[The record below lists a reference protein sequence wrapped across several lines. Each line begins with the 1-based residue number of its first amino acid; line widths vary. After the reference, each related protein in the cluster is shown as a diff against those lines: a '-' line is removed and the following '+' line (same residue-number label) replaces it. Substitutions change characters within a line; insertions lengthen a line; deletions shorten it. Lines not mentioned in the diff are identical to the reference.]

1 MGLPY
6 LAAIRFLGSN
16 RPEEFV
22 QEIQKASDA
31 VKTDVG
37 TDRLF
42 SLVANRTKDVSG
54 AKTIV
59 PLIPAIESTVAS
71 RRLGY
76 VALETRT
83 GEDQENW
90 RFIPRYENPFWL
102 EVEFDNALTS
112 TKTSTRLIWSRLQQL
127 VDKKVM
133 DIAIGSE
140 GYYGFAPLIYLLL
153 RTRDVECSIETSGGF
168 ATDAGK
174 LISELSAAFGGLEE
188 VRKIGPQLVKAR
200 QVAAWTREWARNFA
214 RARS

>member
-22 QEIQKASDA
+22 REIQTASDTLEIDERA
-31 VKTDVG
+31 
-37 TDRLF
+37 DRCF
-42 SLVANRTKDVSG
+42 SLVANRTKELPR

-59 PLIPAIESTVAS
+59 PLIPTIETTVAS

-76 VALETRT
+76 VALETTT

-102 EVEFDNALTS
+102 EVEFDNALTN

-127 VDKKVM
+127 VDRKVM
-133 DIAIGSE
+133 DVAIGSE
-140 GYYGFAPLIYLLL
+140 GYYGFAPLIFLLL
-153 RTRDVECSIETSGGF
+153 RTRDVECSLEMSGGF

-174 LISELSAAFGGLEE
+174 LISDLSAAFGGLEE
-188 VRKIGPQLVKAR
+188 VRKLDPQLVKAR
-200 QVAAWTREWARNFA
+200 KVAAWTREWEQNIS